1 MYSYARTSNLSLR
14 CFIAFF
20 SFHFA
25 NFMSLPKNPLF
36 SLTLYIK
43 NILFLRVI
51 KNKSGQVGRNPKKC
65 CAATVFQRPLF
76 KNKWA
81 ESGQNGQISS
91 LQASPKAPKFNQMP
105 TNQLPK
111 VSKPIFSFTKVGRG
125 LTKPLDSFIIR
136 YPQFCSSQPYFD
148 RYVAL

>member
-1 MYSYARTSNLSLR
+1 MNYIFTVGGLASWSYSYARTSNLSLR

-25 NFMSLPKNPLF
+25 DFMSLPKNPFF

-43 NILFLRVI
+43 NVLFLRVI

-65 CAATVFQRPLF
+65 CTATVFRRPLF

-81 ESGQNGQISS
+81 ESGQM
-91 LQASPKAPKFNQMP
+91 AKFRP
-105 TNQLPK
+105 Y
-111 VSKPIFSFTKVGRG
+111 
-125 LTKPLDSFIIR
+125 KPLQRLQNPTKCPPITYQKYQSPFSILQKWAEMRPNRSIA
-136 YPQFCSSQPYFD
+136 SS
-148 RYVAL
+148 

>member
-1 MYSYARTSNLSLR
+1 MVVFSRQNLESQ
-14 CFIAFF
+14 FVVFHSVF

-25 NFMSLPKNPLF
+25 HFMLLPKNPLF

-65 CAATVFQRPLF
+65 CAATVFRRPLF

-81 ESGQNGQISS
+81 ESGQMAKFRPYKS
-91 LQASPKAPKFNQMP
+91 LQRLQNPTKCPPITHQNCKAHFRLYKSGQRIDQ
-105 TNQLPK
+105 TVL
-111 VSKPIFSFTKVGRG
+111 
-125 LTKPLDSFIIR
+125 
-136 YPQFCSSQPYFD
+136 
-148 RYVAL
+148 